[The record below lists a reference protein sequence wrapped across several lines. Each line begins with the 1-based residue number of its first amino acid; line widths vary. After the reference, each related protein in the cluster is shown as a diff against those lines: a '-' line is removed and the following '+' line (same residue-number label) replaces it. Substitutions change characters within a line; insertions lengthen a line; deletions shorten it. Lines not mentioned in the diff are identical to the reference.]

1 MERQDSVQ
9 SLIQKLVLGNN
20 GQELHKSKDQDFLV
34 LPNLAWLFLTLRQM
48 FRKDNT
54 MEIINFETKNE
65 FIFKKTAVM
74 A

>member
-1 MERQDSVQ
+1 MEKKNIKYGVERQDSVQ

-48 FRKDNT
+48 FSHG
-54 MEIINFETKNE
+54 F
-65 FIFKKTAVM
+65 
-74 A
+74 